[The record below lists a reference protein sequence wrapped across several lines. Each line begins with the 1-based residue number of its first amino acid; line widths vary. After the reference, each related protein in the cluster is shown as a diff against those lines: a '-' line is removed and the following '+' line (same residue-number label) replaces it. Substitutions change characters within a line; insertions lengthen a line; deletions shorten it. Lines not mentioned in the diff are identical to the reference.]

1 MNSKQATISGT
12 YAAVSPPRTIS
23 FPPGPLLRDTEI
35 TGSGGDPTCGNISSI
50 ILQITT
56 ANHDAQVSAVC
67 IQSVRNGLRALS
79 QNCRW
84 LHAKFLRIHPSTAKL
99 QYYNPITRNNDTK

>member
-1 MNSKQATISGT
+1 MNSKQATISCT

-23 FPPGPLLRDTEI
+23 LPPDPLLRDTEV
-35 TGSGGDPTCGNISSI
+35 TGSGGDPTYGDISSI

-56 ANHDAQVSAVC
+56 ANHDAHASSAC
-67 IQSVRNGLRALS
+67 IPSVRNGLRALS

-84 LHAKFLRIHPSTAKL
+84 LHAKSLRIHPSTAKL
-99 QYYNPITRNNDTK
+99 QYYNSISKNNGTK